1 MPEIILNILIGTAGF
16 VITTS
21 LAVIAWFVASYFK
34 SSNYRLNAIEIK
46 CDERHETV
54 MKKIGNLEIV
64 EKQQD
69 AVIKSNREFL
79 ENEMRLQ
86 TKFMESQM
94 KELKD
99 LVKDGFDKIE
109 SKLNK

>member
-21 LAVIAWFVASYFK
+21 LAVIAWFVAGYYKSY
-34 SSNYRLNAIEIK
+34 NDRLNAVEIK

-54 MKKIGNLEIV
+54 MKKVGNLEII

-69 AVIKSNREFL
+69 TVIRGNREFL
-79 ENEMRLQ
+79 ENSIELQ
-86 TKFMESQM
+86 NQFLKE
-94 KELKD
+94 KINELKNA
-99 LVKDGFDKIE
+99 VEVGFREIKE
-109 SKLNK
+109 QLKR